1 MLKKHLLSGSG
12 VLLLVLIV
20 SLVTLSGALVLF
32 AAPASDDYEQILE
45 IEDDLIPDPA
55 IAAAFADDP
64 VLGDVNLITDKEIEI
79 VFSEPVESDAAAQA
93 VFAVLVDGKPVE
105 WEFLSYFNFGE
116 YAANPVVNIRLKE
129 ALQIR
134 LAPYTQYTLGA
145 GAAARITVS
154 LKSAPAEIKTAAWKP
169 FYAYYDALSTSH
181 AGVWGNRGSRG
192 LMWVWGNS
200 DSRVLASHVN
210 SGAFNYIPASNRN
223 TYTGQTGSGVPNA
236 IANMTSCIDR
246 TVGRSE
252 LFVQSA
258 IDQGMHVVV
267 VGNGKSVYTVPEFR
281 HLYQHGV
288 TTDTFSRV
296 TIGGTRDNPVVV
308 TTAEDLYRVK
318 APNDNTYE
326 FMAEF
331 ARLFLELGVKDGWF
345 RFPLGPYDGPDD
357 YNALMRL
364 VAAFA
369 NAKAK
374 NLWPGTIMQNS
385 LEDYYVYGVMT
396 WYECMPE
403 SATWQEK
410 NFPINTRNEM
420 LGYDPMLYQVLAEIH
435 GEWEYHVGSISGST
449 DSARRW
455 SGPWYKH
462 SQTDNFTVIDGEIKP
477 YGPLEIVE
485 TNLIS
490 PSQIELVFNREI
502 HADDL
507 DALRT
512 LANWEIEWTPAETI
526 TYNHGATVYT
536 YEAGTTYKFNSTSAR
551 RLVMEYYMWKTLTLK
566 VTAHM
571 FNTGIMSYDIGGF
584 TQEDIDKGFDSS
596 LTIEEGYKPWFSED
610 AYYRDLTPVGV
621 GFMGDAGDI
630 SGWMADTASSG
641 SSRVSM
647 AVSPKVLATQT
658 SAQIASKRLV
668 EAKKIPREAFVG
680 KPGALNKHEYVQF
693 ELDPLDNTKGAYWD
707 YDLKTGKKTGSTPR
721 FPVAV
726 NGVLTAEFKGGA
738 NAVKDWAG
746 NPLENKKYQAKI
758 KPWQTQVYRSEKTGV
773 YNYADKESDRLSL
786 LVAGDYWDYMYSG
799 VYDNMGQRLADGFN
813 FAYHHQNVK
822 TGEYGSGGLDIIG
835 YHNHMYM
842 PSNRRSLYSA
852 GPTVLYAEGLGYHVC
867 SSMEYALL
875 RDYQYTRYMHES
887 IMHHEGAHSVE
898 FPGMFYFTDLNF
910 EVHELWND
918 LRADGLWRSAYPMN
932 NSAEWFGTLSTQ
944 WFGTQ
949 RESVDGT
956 FTGVWTPI
964 STREEIYTYD
974 IRSYEFMKKTYYSGE
989 TYLDPAKVPGGQTA
1003 LPGWDKDGNS
1013 INNDI
1018 IKWGLTN
1025 PGTMNEDRADF
1036 GITNQFRWISWGG
1049 PNVWDITESLV
1060 PNTGIRY
1067 QKGIANSF
1075 YPNREVYGENYNPY
1089 LLEYKYKDSFLT
1101 ATLKVADVAAAPG
1114 GAVNVTYSIE
1124 GSVLGFTALD
1134 LKIPYNSAI
1143 YAPIAVKPVVP
1154 AAALDT
1160 LFFVVNP
1167 AYDTDLMR
1175 VAFVSEENITE
1186 SGLLFTVTY
1195 QVAATTPAF
1204 GDYPLDLEVV
1214 KMQ

>member
-1 MLKKHLLSGSG
+1 VAVRSVPGMNMVIGAPCTDDVK
-12 VLLLVLIV
+12 I
-20 SLVTLSGALVLF
+20 VTLKFTAKGKFTGESIDTALGFASVLVSPPGGVTGTRVAPSLPVTVTLINPVVGAM
-32 AAPASDDYEQILE
+32 
-45 IEDDLIPDPA
+45 
-55 IAAAFADDP
+55 
-64 VLGDVNLITDKEIEI
+64 GGVNLITDKEIEI
-79 VFSEPVESDAAAQA
+79 VFDAPVIARNAKASFD
-93 VFAVLVDGKPVE
+93 VLVGGKKVDFD
-105 WEFLSYFNFGE
+105 FLSYFAFGDF
-116 YAANPVVNIRLKE
+116 AANPLVNIRLKQ

-134 LAPYTQYTLGA
+134 TAPYTQYTLGA
-145 GAAARITVS
+145 QAAASISVVAKGTGQTS
-154 LKSAPAEIKTAAWKP
+154 GAAWKP
-169 FYAYYDALSTSH
+169 FYAYYDALSTSSSTPH
-181 AGVWGNRGSRG
+181 AGQWGNRGSRG

-210 SGAFNYIPASNRN
+210 SGAFNYIPATNRT
-223 TYTGQTGSGVPNA
+223 TYTGQSAAGVPNA

-267 VGNGKSVYTVPEFR
+267 VGNGQSIYTVPEFR
-281 HLYQHGV
+281 HLYEHGV
-288 TTDTFSRV
+288 TTDTFTRV
-296 TIGGTRDNPVVV
+296 AIGGTRENPVVA
-308 TTAEDLYRVK
+308 TTAEDTYRVK
-318 APNDNTYE
+318 VPYDNTYE

-331 ARLFLELGVKDGWF
+331 ARLFLELGVKDGWS

-357 YNALMRL
+357 YNALKRL
-364 VAAFA
+364 QAAFA

-410 NFPINTRNEM
+410 AFPINTRNEM

-462 SQTDNFTVIDGEIKP
+462 SQADNVTVVGGAIVP
-477 YGPLEIVE
+477 YEPLKVVE

-490 PSQIELVFNREI
+490 PSQVELVFNREI

-512 LANWEIEWTPAETI
+512 LANWELEWTPAETI
-526 TYNHGATVYT
+526 SYNVGATVRT
-536 YEAGTTYKFNSTSAR
+536 FNAGQTYKFNNTSTP
-551 RLVMEYYMWKTLTLK
+551 RLEMEYYMWKTLTLK
-566 VTAHM
+566 VTAHK

-584 TQEDIDKGFDSS
+584 TQKEIDDGFNDQ
-596 LTIEEGYKPWFSED
+596 LTIEQGYKPWFSED

-630 SGWMADTASSG
+630 SGWMADTASS
-641 SSRVSM
+641 RTFM

-658 SAQIASKRLV
+658 AAQIASKRLV

-680 KPGALNKHEYVQF
+680 KPGALEKNGYVKF
-693 ELDPLDNTKGAYWD
+693 EWDANDNTKGAYWD
-707 YDLKTGKKTGSTPR
+707 YDMKTGNKTGAQPR
-721 FPVAV
+721 FPVAI
-726 NGVLTAEFKGGA
+726 NGILTAEFRGA
-738 NAVKDWAG
+738 ATAVKDWAG
-746 NPLENKKYQAKI
+746 NPLASRKYTAQI

-773 YNYADKESDRLSL
+773 YNYADKDTARTSL

-799 VYDNMGQRLADGFN
+799 VYDNMGQRMADGFN
-813 FAYHHQNVK
+813 FAFHHQNVK

-835 YHNHMYM
+835 YHTHMYM

-852 GPTVLYAEGLGYHVC
+852 GPTVLYAEGLGYLVC

-910 EVHELWND
+910 EVHEIWNE
-918 LRADGLWRSAYPMN
+918 LRAEGLWRSAYPMN

-974 IRSYEFMKKTYYSGE
+974 RKSYEFMKKVYYSGE
-989 TYLDPAKVPGGQTA
+989 TYLDPAKVPGGITK
-1003 LPGWDKDGNS
+1003 LPGWDAQGNS

-1025 PGTMNEDRADF
+1025 PGTMNENRAEY

-1049 PNVWDITESLV
+1049 PNVWDITESLI

-1067 QKGIANSF
+1067 KEGVDNPF
-1075 YPNREVYGENYNPY
+1075 YAGRVLYGENHNPY
-1089 LLEYKYKDSFLT
+1089 LLEYKYKDSFALP
-1101 ATLKVADVAAAPG
+1101 LPELMIIQPEI
-1114 GAVNVTYSIE
+1114 IE
-1124 GSVLGFTALD
+1124 NLD
-1134 LKIPYNSAI
+1134 QD
-1143 YAPIAVKPVVP
+1143 PVIDE
-1154 AAALDT
+1154 LEDIED
-1160 LFFVVNP
+1160 N
-1167 AYDTDLMR
+1167 
-1175 VAFVSEENITE
+1175 E
-1186 SGLLFTVTY
+1186 G
-1195 QVAATTPAF
+1195 F
-1204 GDYPLDLEVV
+1204 GDDEGYEDDI
-1214 KMQ
+1214 K